1 MIFVEAHSDVH
12 DPSTLYSTG
21 SRSQKKKGNS
31 TMQISNIIGGGGN
44 RDQYALST
52 FFKFRFVRYTP
63 KEGDS
68 MQTNYFRRCACD
80 TAQLNH
86 VQLIQCSSTIYRY
99 SFK

>member
-1 MIFVEAHSDVH
+1 
-12 DPSTLYSTG
+12 
-21 SRSQKKKGNS
+21 
-31 TMQISNIIGGGGN
+31 MQISNIIGGGGN
-44 RDQYALST
+44 RDQYALFT

-86 VQLIQCSSTIYRY
+86 VQYNVLQQYIGIALNEKKNITLAS
-99 SFK
+99 